1 MFPFLAIFIT
11 FCLVLSYYIKKNDA
25 SQQKVEDAFWE
36 KERLANTIR
45 KQDISKLDYITI
57 PLEKI
62 PEKLHTST
70 EKKIFALAEKQML
83 NLTGISNT
91 DLKLQ
96 YGTANITILSEYDT
110 NFTDFVALLPEY
122 TQELLD
128 AGQIETAQMLL
139 EFAVECKADS
149 RRIYRQLASIYLEN
163 QMPDKIQMLV
173 EASEKLPELTQKAIQ
188 KDLSSMN

>member
-1 MFPFLAIFIT
+1 MFLKGNSTYDSEYYSKSSVNFNPILQENYAMILFLKLI
-11 FCLVLSYYIKKNDA
+11 SYEI
-25 SQQKVEDAFWE
+25 
-36 KERLANTIR
+36 
-45 KQDISKLDYITI
+45 
-57 PLEKI
+57 
-62 PEKLHTST
+62 
-70 EKKIFALAEKQML
+70 KKIFALAEKQML